1 MKIHHT
7 IMVVDGAALADSD
20 VTLAAS
26 QLVDSCHECNTKLS
40 VVMSVIWHRLNRT
53 EKKHMSI
60 LLALHLLKTLV
71 SCGVSISVPEC
82 VTFVLCLMK

>member
-26 QLVDSCHECNTKLS
+26 QL
-40 VVMSVIWHRLNRT
+40 
-53 EKKHMSI
+53 
-60 LLALHLLKTLV
+60 ALHQPTMIAKMVFKMIL
-71 SCGVSISVPEC
+71 
-82 VTFVLCLMK
+82 